1 MKINFYDLFE
11 CIIGILYFVFII
23 VLVCT
28 IVLRLDDDLEKH
40 GADAPCFSI

>member
-11 CIIGILYFVFII
+11 GIIGILYFVFII

-28 IVLRLDDDLEKH
+28 IVLILDDY
-40 GADAPCFSI
+40 I

>member
-11 CIIGILYFVFII
+11 CIISMLYFVFVI

-28 IVLRLDDDLEKH
+28 IVLILDDY
-40 GADAPCFSI
+40 I